1 MGGLGKA
8 VSNAVI
14 SGRRETTKSMRKTPS
29 IGHDIAG
36 WEVHEVQIP
45 GTQIEPQRPFLDTLL
60 PECCKTSSSLQVVG
74 RNYKPPFRTTHV
86 SLSNFGVSIQS
97 PL

>member
-29 IGHDIAG
+29 IGHDIEG

-45 GTQIEPQRPFLDTLL
+45 GTQIEPQRPFLDTLFHAQQ
-60 PECCKTSSSLQVVG
+60 CCQYYVMVNLCMYV
-74 RNYKPPFRTTHV
+74 
-86 SLSNFGVSIQS
+86 
-97 PL
+97 